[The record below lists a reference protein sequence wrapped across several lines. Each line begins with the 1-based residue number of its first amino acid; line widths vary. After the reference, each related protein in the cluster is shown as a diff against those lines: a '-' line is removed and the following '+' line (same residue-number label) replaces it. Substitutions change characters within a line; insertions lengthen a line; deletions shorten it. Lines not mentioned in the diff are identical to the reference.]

1 MKKRLDS
8 LTRIGKLLERMH
20 DLGRW
25 RLFSLERQQ
34 AGLSDDLRAIFEVL
48 ESGDLAYGA
57 QAGLAARHVGALQ
70 RRLDS
75 LASEQETARRSV
87 VAHGMRAKLAERA
100 IETAALRYRRH
111 KERNELAE
119 LIEQAIARR
128 NASSTKGSGR
138 TLTKSPHLGSAH
150 GFQSQH

>member
-48 ESGDLAYGA
+48 ESGDLAYGP
-57 QAGLAARHVGALQ
+57 QARLAARHIGALQ

-75 LASEQETARRSV
+75 LALEQETARRSV
-87 VAHGMRAKLAERA
+87 VAHGTRAKLAERA
-100 IETAALRYRRH
+100 IETAAVRYRRH

-128 NASSTKGSGR
+128 NASST
-138 TLTKSPHLGSAH
+138 
-150 GFQSQH
+150 

>member
-1 MKKRLDS
+1 MKKLLDS
-8 LTRIGKLLERMH
+8 LTRIGKLQARMH
-20 DLGRW
+20 GLGRW

-75 LASEQETARRSV
+75 LAREQETARRSV
-87 VAHGMRAKLAERA
+87 VAHGTRAKLAERA
-100 IETAALRYRRH
+100 IETAAVRYRRH

-128 NASSTKGSGR
+128 NASST
-138 TLTKSPHLGSAH
+138 
-150 GFQSQH
+150 

>member
-8 LTRIGKLLERMH
+8 LTRIGKLQARMH
-20 DLGRW
+20 GLGRW
-25 RLFSLERQQ
+25 RLSSLERQQ

-57 QAGLAARHVGALQ
+57 QARLAARHIGALQ

-75 LASEQETARRSV
+75 LAREQEDARRSV
-87 VAHGMRAKLAERA
+87 LAHGTRAKLAERA

-111 KERNELAE
+111 KERGELAE
-119 LIEQAIARR
+119 LIERAIARR
-128 NASSTKGSGR
+128 NASST
-138 TLTKSPHLGSAH
+138 
-150 GFQSQH
+150 

>member
-1 MKKRLDS
+1 MKKLLDS
-8 LTRIGKLLERMH
+8 LTRIGKLQARMH
-20 DLGRW
+20 GLGRW

-34 AGLSDDLRAIFEVL
+34 AGLNDDLRAIFEVL
-48 ESGDLAYGA
+48 ESGDLAYGP
-57 QAGLAARHVGALQ
+57 QARLAARHVGALQ

-87 VAHGMRAKLAERA
+87 VAHGMRAKLAEWA

-128 NASSTKGSGR
+128 NASST
-138 TLTKSPHLGSAH
+138 
-150 GFQSQH
+150 

>member
-8 LTRIGKLLERMH
+8 LTRIGKLQARMH
-20 DLGRW
+20 GLGRW
-25 RLFSLERQQ
+25 RLSSLERQQ
-34 AGLSDDLRAIFEVL
+34 AGLSDDLREIFEIL

-57 QAGLAARHVGALQ
+57 QARLAARHISALQ

-75 LASEQETARRSV
+75 VAREQEDARRSV
-87 VAHGMRAKLAERA
+87 LAHGTRAKLAERA

-119 LIEQAIARR
+119 LIERAIARR
-128 NASSTKGSGR
+128 NASST
-138 TLTKSPHLGSAH
+138 
-150 GFQSQH
+150 